1 MMGGGVQGV
10 QGARGQ
16 GTGPSAANH
25 SPNKA
30 TAGQGVYRAQSIR
43 YAGYIGLGGGGG
55 HRVRWARGTGCRRG
69 EPDCKRPA

>member
-55 HRVRWARGTGCRRG
+55 SQGTVGKGNRVQEGRT
-69 EPDCKRPA
+69 